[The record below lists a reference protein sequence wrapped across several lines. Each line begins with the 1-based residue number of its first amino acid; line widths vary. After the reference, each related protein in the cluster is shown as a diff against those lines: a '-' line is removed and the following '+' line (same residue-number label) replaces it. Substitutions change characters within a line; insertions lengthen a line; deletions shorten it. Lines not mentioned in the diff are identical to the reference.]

1 MARKTRRSGEK
12 NDGKDLEMEKFL
24 KELSDNTPHEEQF
37 KRKKMSKSFRQFKK
51 GDYGLRE
58 AKASTTHLQYLR
70 AKQAGN
76 NHFEVR
82 RYIADKILN
91 DRKLADAY
99 KSLETIHDTYGRFI
113 GNDAIQLR
121 QRLENMLKQDVK
133 KKSLIGIKFG
143 AHYNE

>member
-1 MARKTRRSGEK
+1 
-12 NDGKDLEMEKFL
+12 
-24 KELSDNTPHEEQF
+24 
-37 KRKKMSKSFRQFKK
+37 MSKSFRQFKK
-51 GDYGLRE
+51 GDFGLRE

-82 RYIADKILN
+82 RYIADRILN

-99 KSLETIHDTYGRFI
+99 KSLETIHDTYGRHI

-133 KKSLIGIKFG
+133 KKVINWEEIWRTL
-143 AHYNE
+143 

>member
-1 MARKTRRSGEK
+1 
-12 NDGKDLEMEKFL
+12 
-24 KELSDNTPHEEQF
+24 
-37 KRKKMSKSFRQFKK
+37 MSKSFRQFKK

-58 AKASTTHLQYLR
+58 DKGKYNSFTILT

-99 KSLETIHDTYGRFI
+99 KSLETIHDTYGRHI

-133 KKSLIGIKFG
+133 KKVINWDQVWSTL
-143 AHYNE
+143 